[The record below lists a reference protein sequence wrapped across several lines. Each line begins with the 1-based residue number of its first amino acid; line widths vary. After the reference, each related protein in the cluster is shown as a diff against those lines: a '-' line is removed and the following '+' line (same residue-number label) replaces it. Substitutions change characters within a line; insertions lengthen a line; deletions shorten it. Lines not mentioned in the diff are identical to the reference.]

1 MGPFAYGGDQ
11 WISYDDPRT
20 VTLKGNYIKSKGY
33 GGAMVW
39 DITFD
44 DMYNECC
51 REPMPLLRALNRVLR
66 SVPYSPPRPGGS
78 CTKPPIS
85 STPIT
90 PIRTTS
96 HFPGEVF
103 IVVVVVI
110 VHVWMNSQLGC
121 YIQYSKITTWTDS
134 TLDKTP
140 FIQSQQMMAYSKQ
153 RACQWIQQ
161 PFFTNL
167 AKCLNCW
174 CHHIVQRTC
183 TALYNIYKTYY
194 KTNLTHYC
202 N

>member
-1 MGPFAYGGDQ
+1 MGPFAYNGDQ

-78 CTKPPIS
+78 CTRPPVSITPKP
-85 STPIT
+85 

-96 HFPGEVF
+96 HFPGEVL
-103 IVVVVVI
+103 IVVVVVAI
-110 VHVWMNSQLGC
+110 VRVCIRNYLVVLHTARLQHEQIAPWTRLLSFYVNKWQHTASKELVNESNIPSSQT
-121 YIQYSKITTWTDS
+121 S
-134 TLDKTP
+134 
-140 FIQSQQMMAYSKQ
+140 QS
-153 RACQWIQQ
+153 
-161 PFFTNL
+161 
-167 AKCLNCW
+167 
-174 CHHIVQRTC
+174 V
-183 TALYNIYKTYY
+183 
-194 KTNLTHYC
+194 
-202 N
+202 